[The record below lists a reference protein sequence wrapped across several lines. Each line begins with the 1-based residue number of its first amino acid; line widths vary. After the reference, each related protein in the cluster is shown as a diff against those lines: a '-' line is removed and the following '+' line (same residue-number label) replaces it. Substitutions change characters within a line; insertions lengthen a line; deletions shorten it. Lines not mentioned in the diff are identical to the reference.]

1 MTAMTDDNRDKV
13 IALDRERRN
22 LRTHLADDAEQ
33 AKHDLHPRTLIQQW
47 KGRKRQ
53 QLTAAAATGK
63 QTFTKNAPLI
73 GLAGAAILLFTAR
86 KPISQLYHQ
95 LRNKKRQVKD
105 PTS

>member
-22 LRTHLADDAEQ
+22 LRTHLIGDAEQ
-33 AKHDLHPRTLIQQW
+33 AKHDLHPRTLIERW

-53 QLTAAAATGK
+53 QLTSAAKTGK
-63 QTFTKNAPLI
+63 QSLTRNAPLI
-73 GLAGAAILLFTAR
+73 GLAGAAILIFAAR
-86 KPISQLYHQ
+86 KPIFVFYHQ

-105 PTS
+105 RTS